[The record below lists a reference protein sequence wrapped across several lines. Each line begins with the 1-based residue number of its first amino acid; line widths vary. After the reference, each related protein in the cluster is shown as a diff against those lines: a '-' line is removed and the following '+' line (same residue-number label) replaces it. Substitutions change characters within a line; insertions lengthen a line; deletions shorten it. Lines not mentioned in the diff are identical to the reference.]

1 MKLSTQILL
10 AFAIVLLLSI
20 IDTLS
25 NYVLSLKVEENA
37 SFLNRSQD
45 IIRNSGKLHK
55 EIIEMQSSF
64 RGFLLT
70 DDADFLDDYD
80 KRLKI
85 IPVLFKEQE
94 GLVKNN
100 PEQLMILDSI
110 QILHQLWTGYA
121 DSLINARQEAT
132 LGSAAL
138 NRYNSI

>member
-70 DDADFLDDYD
+70 DDAGFLDDYD
-80 KRLKI
+80 NGLKI
-85 IPVLFKEQE
+85 IPALFKEQE

-100 PEQLMILDSI
+100 PEQIMILDSI
-110 QILHQLWTGYA
+110 QILHQLWTVYA
-121 DSLINARQEAT
+121 DSLI
-132 LGSAAL
+132 
-138 NRYNSI
+138 